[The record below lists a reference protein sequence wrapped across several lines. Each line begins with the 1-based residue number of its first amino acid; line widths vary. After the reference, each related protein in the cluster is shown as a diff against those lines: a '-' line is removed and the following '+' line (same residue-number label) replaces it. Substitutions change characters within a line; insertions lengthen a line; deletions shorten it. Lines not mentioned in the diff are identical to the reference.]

1 MDEKTLQKAA
11 FTRRDNGCVKPE
23 DSYKRWMLRFYHED
37 FGNETFYF
45 DTIIP
50 TEPLHLFTDTS
61 VLSTI
66 FYITIS
72 SEKSL
77 LLSFR
82 PQHHFSWHLSQ
93 EFLPRPDFQIHCL
106 SGC

>member
-45 DTIIP
+45 DTK
-50 TEPLHLFTDTS
+50 EAMFKFANQDG
-61 VLSTI
+61 VRVEKMFYLSDV
-66 FYITIS
+66 
-72 SEKSL
+72 E
-77 LLSFR
+77 
-82 PQHHFSWHLSQ
+82 
-93 EFLPRPDFQIHCL
+93 
-106 SGC
+106 

>member
-45 DTIIP
+45 DTK
-50 TEPLHLFTDTS
+50 EAMLKFANQD
-61 VLSTI
+61 VVRVEKMFYLSDV
-66 FYITIS
+66 
-72 SEKSL
+72 E
-77 LLSFR
+77 
-82 PQHHFSWHLSQ
+82 
-93 EFLPRPDFQIHCL
+93 
-106 SGC
+106 